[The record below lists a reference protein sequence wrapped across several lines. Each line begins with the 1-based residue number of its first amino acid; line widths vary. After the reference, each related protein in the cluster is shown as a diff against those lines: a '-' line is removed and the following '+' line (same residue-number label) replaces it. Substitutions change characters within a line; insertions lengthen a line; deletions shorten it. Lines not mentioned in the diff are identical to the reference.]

1 MKTKTQQ
8 IIHLLDGLSE
18 HTGRLL
24 SWLTT
29 LMMLITCCVVLLRYL
44 FSINYIAMQ
53 ESVTYLHGM
62 VFLLTVAYA
71 LKNEAHVRVDIFY
84 RNYSA
89 STQAWVNGV
98 GSLIFLLPFSLFIV
112 AISWDFAAKSWSILE
127 GSPNAD
133 GIPAYFLLK
142 ALIPVSGS
150 LLGLQGIAEVLRNL
164 LHLCQNGDMPRG

>member
-1 MKTKTQQ
+1 MMTKTQQ
-8 IIHLLDGLSE
+8 TLSLLDAIAE
-18 HTGRLL
+18 HSGRLM
-24 SWLTT
+24 SWLTV
-29 LMMLITCCVVLLRYL
+29 LMMVITCCVVLLRYL
-44 FSINYIAMQ
+44 FSVNYIAMQ

-62 VFLLTVAYA
+62 VFLLTMAYA

-164 LHLCQNGDMPRG
+164 LHLCQNGDMPHG